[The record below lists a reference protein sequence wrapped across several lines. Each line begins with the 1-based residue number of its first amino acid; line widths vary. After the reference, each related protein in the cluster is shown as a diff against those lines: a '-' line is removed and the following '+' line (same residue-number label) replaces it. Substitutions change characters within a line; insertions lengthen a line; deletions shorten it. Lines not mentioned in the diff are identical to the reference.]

1 MSQALNERR
10 RQLPREDLV
19 PWYRQFWPWFL
30 IALPGTVVIAALSTL
45 VIANRYADD
54 LVVDDYYKTG
64 LAINRELEKQ
74 RAASARG
81 LEAQLRVFERRIQ
94 LRLGGGS
101 PEPELRLALS
111 HPLEADRDFTV
122 TLRSSAPGLYLGELP
137 AAVAPRWHWT
147 LSPTGESAWRIDGS
161 LGRGDFLTP
170 AGP

>member
-1 MSQALNERR
+1 VSQSQNERKR
-10 RQLPREDLV
+10 HLPREDVL

-30 IALPGTVVIAALSTL
+30 IALPGTVVVAALSTL

-64 LAINRELEKQ
+64 LAINQELEKQ
-74 RAASARG
+74 RAAAARG
-81 LEAQLRVFERRIQ
+81 LEAQLRVFERHIQ
-94 LRLGGGS
+94 LRLAGGS

-122 TLRSSAPGLYLGELP
+122 TLRSSAPGLYLAELP
-137 AAVAPRWHWT
+137 AVVAPRWHWT
-147 LSPTGESAWRIDGS
+147 LSPAGEAAWRIDGS
-161 LGRGDFLTP
+161 LERGDFLSP